1 MKRNVL
7 TRRRDAAEACRKRF
21 HEKPYQPG
29 VRDCPIL
36 AAHALRQQG
45 VKVPYLKGLRWKSE
59 AEGLRALKALGFA
72 DLLEAMDGLGLPRI
86 APAMALI
93 GDVVALPTSHQL
105 GALGV
110 YMGNGNVLAFT
121 DHSPNAE
128 IIVRPQML
136 CAWRVIGTP
145 NLGEG

>member
-1 MKRNVL
+1 MRRNAL
-7 TRRRDAAEACRKRF
+7 TRRRDAAAACRARF
-21 HEKPYQPG
+21 HEKPYVPG
-29 VRDCPIL
+29 KRDCPLL

-45 VKVPYLKGLRWKSE
+45 VKVPFLKGLHWKTE

-93 GDVVALPTSHQL
+93 GDIVALPTSHQL

-121 DHSPNAE
+121 DLSPNAE
-128 IIVRPQML
+128 VLVRPQL
-136 CAWRVIGTP
+136 ICAWRTIG
-145 NLGEG
+145 G